1 MNTIIVNYI
10 KMLGKKHYISNK
22 KKRTNYKSINPL
34 QYSIYNLL
42 ISEDIVNEE
51 PTNLGYY
58 SKDKKT
64 EASLLLNEEIEHNYL
79 FNGDTNLNS
88 DAITERINKLKSKQ
102 KVEKK
107 ENEIKSNG
115 SNLGILMLKYLST
128 EQENNNHKEP
138 LSISYSFSKS
148 GNEMISLP
156 FRDKSENY
164 QLSIFEITNTK
175 IFNNIS
181 NYYTNKRKRGQKI
194 SEENHQEEEDIDI
207 FGSEEENSFNN
218 NIENNL
224 NKDRVS
230 FFNKDKSIDDKFES
244 IKNIN
249 LKDLL
254 NN

>member
-1 MNTIIVNYI
+1 MI
-10 KMLGKKHYISNK
+10 
-22 KKRTNYKSINPL
+22 
-34 QYSIYNLL
+34 
-42 ISEDIVNEE
+42 
-51 PTNLGYY
+51 
-58 SKDKKT
+58 
-64 EASLLLNEEIEHNYL
+64 LNEEIEHNYL

-128 EQENNNHKEP
+128 QQENNNHKEP
-138 LSISYSFSKS
+138 LSISYSFTKS
-148 GNEMISLP
+148 DNEMISLP
-156 FRDKSENY
+156 FTDKSENY
-164 QLSIFEITNTK
+164 QLSVFEITNTK

-181 NYYTNKRKRGQKI
+181 NYYTNKRKSGQKN
-194 SEENHQEEEDIDI
+194 SEENHQDEEDIDI
-207 FGSEEENSFNN
+207 FGSEEENSINN

-230 FFNKDKSIDDKFES
+230 FVNKDKSIDDKFES